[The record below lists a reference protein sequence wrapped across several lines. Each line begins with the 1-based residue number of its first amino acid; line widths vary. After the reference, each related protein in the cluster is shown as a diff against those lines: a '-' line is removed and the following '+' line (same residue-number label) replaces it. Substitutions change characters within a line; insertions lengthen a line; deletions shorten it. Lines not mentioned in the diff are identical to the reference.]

1 MNAEHSPFLTE
12 IRATLGVAA
21 PLAAANLAQMAMGI
35 TNTIMVGQ
43 LGAQPLAAAGLG
55 GMLFYMMAM
64 LCQGVLTA
72 VAPLAAHA
80 IGADDHP
87 TAGRVAGAGL
97 VVAAALALPIIVV
110 LTLVPSVLALLGYE
124 RGLADAIG
132 EYLRMIRWGAPAFL
146 GFAVFR
152 FLLVASFRTRF
163 VMLVPLCAI
172 PVNAMLN
179 WMLIFG
185 HFGSP
190 ALGSAGSGCA
200 TAIVQWLMLL
210 AAAGYMLTMPARL
223 PVRLAVRV
231 LSEIPRILRLGLP
244 IGVLLGLEVGV
255 FGMTGILMGL
265 LGADALGAH
274 QLVLNVASLTF
285 MVPLGLGQAATVR
298 VAYQL
303 GLGVPAAAWRAAYV
317 AVALGAGFM
326 CMTAVVLLSLP
337 RTLASAYVATGDPAN
352 AALLAI
358 AVQLFVIAAVFQIS
372 DGVQVIA
379 AGALRGYRDTAVP
392 MLIAAIGYWAIGFA
406 GSWLLAF
413 PLGLGPIGLWLGLA
427 LGLAVVAMSLTVR
440 LRFRARAQL
449 RLAPEPILTAKELP
463 A

>member
-1 MNAEHSPFLTE
+1 MNAERSPLLTE

-35 TNTIMVGQ
+35 TNTIMVGH

-55 GMLFYMMAM
+55 GMLFYMLAM

-72 VAPLAAHA
+72 VAPLAAHST
-80 IGADDHP
+80 GAEDPP

-163 VMLVPLCAI
+163 VMLVPRSAI
-172 PVNAMLN
+172 PLYAMLN

-210 AAAGYMLTMPARL
+210 AAAGYVLTMPARL

-244 IGVLLGLEVGV
+244 IGVLL
-255 FGMTGILMGL
+255 
-265 LGADALGAH
+265 
-274 QLVLNVASLTF
+274 
-285 MVPLGLGQAATVR
+285 
-298 VAYQL
+298 
-303 GLGVPAAAWRAAYV
+303 
-317 AVALGAGFM
+317 
-326 CMTAVVLLSLP
+326 
-337 RTLASAYVATGDPAN
+337 
-352 AALLAI
+352 
-358 AVQLFVIAAVFQIS
+358 
-372 DGVQVIA
+372 
-379 AGALRGYRDTAVP
+379 
-392 MLIAAIGYWAIGFA
+392 
-406 GSWLLAF
+406 
-413 PLGLGPIGLWLGLA
+413 
-427 LGLAVVAMSLTVR
+427 
-440 LRFRARAQL
+440 
-449 RLAPEPILTAKELP
+449 
-463 A
+463 